1 MKWNEIVGLSV
12 AGYSAADIKEIKSLE
27 KDHPEIIKMAKA
39 GAKLKDIKELIEMSD
54 PEDDNSGNSDN
65 QEPDERDQTPDYKK
79 LYEEQSK
86 EIDELKA
93 TVSKIQKQNAS
104 EDLSRD
110 QKEVDD
116 LDIFADLLKS

>member
-12 AGYSAADIKEIKSLE
+12 AGYSAAEIKEIKSLE

-54 PEDDNSGNSDN
+54 PEDDNSGNSDG
-65 QEPDERDQTPDYKK
+65 QEPDESVPTPDYKK

-104 EDLSRD
+104 EDHSGD

>member
-1 MKWNEIVGLSV
+1 MKWNEVVSLTV

-27 KDHPEIIKMAKA
+27 KDRPEIIKMAKA
-39 GAKLKDIKELIEMSD
+39 GAKLKDIRELIEMSD
-54 PEDDNSGNSDN
+54 PEDDNSGNSDD

-104 EDLSRD
+104 EDHSED
-110 QKEVDD
+110 QKEADD
-116 LDIFADLLKS
+116 LDIFADLLKN

>member
-1 MKWNEIVGLSV
+1 MKWNEVVSLTV

-27 KDHPEIIKMAKA
+27 KDRPEIIKMAKA

-54 PEDDNSGNSDN
+54 PEDDNSGNSDD
-65 QEPDERDQTPDYKK
+65 QEPGERDQTPDYKK

-104 EDLSRD
+104 EDHSGD
-110 QKEVDD
+110 QKEADD
-116 LDIFADLLKS
+116 LDIFADLLKN